1 MNSQTAGPREHIV
14 ERLRV
19 DLIGPRAADEV
30 LRARASDIYLTGIL
44 WPRNTEIAPEEDERL
59 AQAPGKGDDG
69 DDAAD
74 TAVPAAVPMRRPS
87 TAGVSFAVAWDE
99 DLVPTVE
106 VEVRFAL
113 YGLVEAEGS
122 SQWRRKPVEPEPVV
136 VELDPGLDSNTA
148 LPGGPA
154 GLRLNR
160 RVVPFNGGRLA
171 TITLVND
178 AIPSELGRD
187 AIEAITLFQVSLAVR
202 PGKGT
207 RLIARPSR
215 RAPVSPEDYSGALL
229 YRHAREFAVGH
240 TCSADWTRAGPE
252 PDAPV
257 LEVRSTWLPEAVT
270 PDVSGDGHAVFGG
283 LNVGEKAP
291 LSAGWLGQAGQDE
304 LGAGLERLCKAYED
318 WIALKKRAA
327 TALLG
332 KEQETADRHLQ
343 EAEKVL
349 GRMRAGITLLATDAA
364 AAEAFRL
371 ANQAMDRQRVWGAGK
386 PLVWRPFQLGFML
399 LALQSTIDGS
409 HDDRGLMDLLWFP
422 TGGGK
427 TEAYLGLVA
436 LVAFH
441 RRLRTPAQPDSGAG
455 VAVIMRYTLRL
466 LTSQQFVRAAAMIC
480 ACEHIRRS
488 DQARLGVTP
497 ISIGLW
503 VGEGATPNSR
513 QKAFDSR
520 FDQTLS
526 SPRQLIKCP
535 CCSQKLDYVQQR
547 STDPVRCFC
556 NTDGCAMAGAEPLP
570 VWAVDEDIY
579 VERPTLLIGTIDKFA
594 LIVRRPATA
603 ALFGVGTG
611 AQPQLILQDELHL
624 IAGPLGTIVGLF
636 EAALDLILSHDGT
649 APKIIGSTATI
660 RGAESQ
666 VRDLFNRETC
676 QFPPAGLSAD
686 DSGFA
691 VAVLEEPGHEGQ
703 GGRRYVGVT
712 TAGRSA
718 KFTLQAVAASLM
730 HTAGVLDPGE
740 RNVYWTLV
748 TYFNSLR
755 ELGGALVLMQDD
767 VNDSLKLLSE
777 LRSGEPRRRPQ
788 IIEELTSRL
797 SQDEV
802 RDMLER
808 LEKPSSSP
816 EALDAV
822 LASNMLSVGVDISR
836 LGLMAVNGQPKTIAE
851 YIQATSRV
859 GRNGVRGLVVAL
871 LNNAKPRD
879 RSHYETF
886 RTWHETL
893 YRDVE
898 ATSVTPF
905 ASRARDRAL
914 HAALVAVVRHL
925 IPAMQSRPVLDAASI
940 AAAER
945 LIDQIA
951 DRARRIDPNEMQVRA
966 DLLKLLRRWIA
977 RAPAYYWTRHNTSLL
992 QSDGEAAAKRAT
1004 GRAIGAA
1011 WPTPTS
1017 MRGVEP
1023 ASPYRLAEYLKG
1035 GR

>member
-1 MNSQTAGPREHIV
+1 
-14 ERLRV
+14 
-19 DLIGPRAADEV
+19 
-30 LRARASDIYLTGIL
+30 
-44 WPRNTEIAPEEDERL
+44 
-59 AQAPGKGDDG
+59 
-69 DDAAD
+69 
-74 TAVPAAVPMRRPS
+74 
-87 TAGVSFAVAWDE
+87 
-99 DLVPTVE
+99 
-106 VEVRFAL
+106 
-113 YGLVEAEGS
+113 
-122 SQWRRKPVEPEPVV
+122 
-136 VELDPGLDSNTA
+136 
-148 LPGGPA
+148 
-154 GLRLNR
+154 
-160 RVVPFNGGRLA
+160 
-171 TITLVND
+171 
-178 AIPSELGRD
+178 
-187 AIEAITLFQVSLAVR
+187 
-202 PGKGT
+202 
-207 RLIARPSR
+207 
-215 RAPVSPEDYSGALL
+215 
-229 YRHAREFAVGH
+229 
-240 TCSADWTRAGPE
+240 
-252 PDAPV
+252 
-257 LEVRSTWLPEAVT
+257 
-270 PDVSGDGHAVFGG
+270 
-283 LNVGEKAP
+283 
-291 LSAGWLGQAGQDE
+291 
-304 LGAGLERLCKAYED
+304 
-318 WIALKKRAA
+318 
-327 TALLG
+327 
-332 KEQETADRHLQ
+332 
-343 EAEKVL
+343 
-349 GRMRAGITLLATDAA
+349 
-364 AAEAFRL
+364 
-371 ANQAMDRQRVWGAGK
+371 
-386 PLVWRPFQLGFML
+386 ML
-399 LALQSTIDGS
+399 LALESTIDGS
-409 HDDRGLMDLLWFP
+409 HDDRGVMDLLWFP

-441 RRLRTPAQPDSGAG
+441 RRLRTPTQPDAGAG

-466 LTSQQFVRAAAMIC
+466 LTSQQFVRAAAMIS
-480 ACEHIRRS
+480 ACELIRRS
-488 DQARLGVTP
+488 DVARLGATP

-503 VGEGATPNSR
+503 VGEGATPNTR
-513 QKAFDSR
+513 EKAFEQR
-520 FDQTLS
+520 FDQSLS
-526 SPRQLIKCP
+526 SPRQLVNCP
-535 CCSQKLDYVQQR
+535 CCRQKLDYVQAR
-547 STDPVRCFC
+547 STDAVHCFC
-556 NTDGCAMAGAEPLP
+556 RTESCDLADGRPLP

-594 LIVRRPATA
+594 LIVRRPATS

-611 AQPQLILQDELHL
+611 AQPQLVLQDELHL
-624 IAGPLGTIVGLF
+624 IAGPLGTIAGLF
-636 EAALDLILSHDGT
+636 EAALDLILSHDGA

-660 RGAESQ
+660 RGAEDQ
-666 VRDLFNRETC
+666 VRDLFDRRTC
-676 QFPPAGLSAD
+676 QFPPPGLSAD

-691 VAVLEEPGHEGQ
+691 VAVAEPTGEEGR

-730 HTAGVLDPGE
+730 HTAGVLDPSE
-740 RNVYWTLV
+740 RDVYWTLV

-767 VNDSLKLLSE
+767 VNDSLKLLSD
-777 LRSGEPRRRPQ
+777 LRTGEARRHPQ

-802 RDMLER
+802 RDMLDR
-808 LEKPSSSP
+808 LENTSSSG

-914 HAALVAVVRHL
+914 HAVLVAVIRHL
-925 IPAMQSRPVLDAASI
+925 IPAAQNRPVLDAATI
-940 AAAER
+940 TAAEG
-945 LIDQIA
+945 LIDKIA
-951 DRARRIDPNEMQVRA
+951 TRAACIDPQETQVRA
-966 DLLKLLRRWIA
+966 DLIKLLRRWIA
-977 RAPAYYWTRHNTSLL
+977 RAPAHYWTRHNTSLL
-992 QSDGEAAAKRAT
+992 QSDAEAAAKRAT

>member
-1 MNSQTAGPREHIV
+1 MTTAPVSTREHIV
-14 ERLRV
+14 ERLAV
-19 DLIGPRAADEV
+19 DLIGPRAPDEA
-30 LRARASDIYLTGIL
+30 LLARASDIYLTGIL

-74 TAVPAAVPMRRPS
+74 AAVPAAVSMRRPS
-87 TAGVSFAVAWDE
+87 TAGVSFAVASD
-99 DLVPTVE
+99 PGRTPE
-106 VEVRFAL
+106 VEVDVRFAQ
-113 YGLVEAEGS
+113 YDAIEEEAGTR
-122 SQWRRKPVEPEPVV
+122 WRRRAVEPAPIL
-136 VELDPGLDSNTA
+136 VELDPA
-148 LPGGPA
+148 LKPDIPLALGPP

-160 RVVPFNGGRLA
+160 RIVPFSGGHLV

-178 AIPSELGRD
+178 ATPEEPGRE
-187 AIEAITLFQVSLAVR
+187 AIEAVTLFQVSLAIR
-202 PGKGT
+202 SGKHT
-207 RLIARPSR
+207 RLIARPR
-215 RAPVSPEDYSGALL
+215 RRTPLSDEDFSGALI
-229 YRHAREFAVGH
+229 YRHAREYAVGH
-240 TCSADWTRAGPE
+240 TCSADWTRGGPE

-257 LEVRSTWLPEAVT
+257 LEVRSTWLPQAVT
-270 PDVSGDGHAVFGG
+270 PDVSGDGHPLFEDLGK
-283 LNVGEKAP
+283 GENAP
-291 LSAGWLGQAGQDE
+291 LSAAWLAAANQDA
-304 LGAGLERLCKAYED
+304 LGAGLERLCAAYES
-318 WIALKKRAA
+318 WIALKKTEAKSLA
-327 TALLG
+327 G
-332 KEQETADRHLQ
+332 KEWETADRHLRA
-343 EAEKVL
+343 AENVL
-349 GRMRAGITLLATDAA
+349 GRMRAGVDRLRKDAE
-364 AAEAFRL
+364 AAEAFCL
-371 ANQAMDRQRVWGAGK
+371 ANQAMNRQRMWGAKK
-386 PLVWRPFQLGFML
+386 PLFWRPFQLGFML
-399 LALQSTIDGS
+399 LALESTIDGS
-409 HDDRGLMDLLWFP
+409 HDDRGVMDLLWFP

-441 RRLRTPAQPDSGAG
+441 RRLRTPTQPDAGAG

-466 LTSQQFVRAAAMIC
+466 LTSQQFVRAAAMIS
-480 ACEHIRRS
+480 ACELIRRS
-488 DQARLGVTP
+488 DVARLGATP

-503 VGEGATPNSR
+503 VGEGATPNTR
-513 QKAFDSR
+513 EKAFEQR
-520 FDQTLS
+520 FDQSLS
-526 SPRQLIKCP
+526 SPRQLVNCP
-535 CCSQKLDYVQQR
+535 CCRQKLDYVQAR
-547 STDPVRCFC
+547 STDAVHCFC
-556 NTDGCAMAGAEPLP
+556 RTESCDLADGRPLP

-594 LIVRRPATA
+594 LIVRRPATS

-611 AQPQLILQDELHL
+611 AQPQLVLQDELHL
-624 IAGPLGTIVGLF
+624 IAGPLGTIAGLF
-636 EAALDLILSHDGT
+636 EAALDLILSHDGA

-660 RGAESQ
+660 RGAEDQ
-666 VRDLFNRETC
+666 VRDLFDRRTC
-676 QFPPAGLSAD
+676 QFPPPGLSAD

-691 VAVLEEPGHEGQ
+691 VAVAEPTGEEGR

-730 HTAGVLDPGE
+730 HTAGVLDPSE
-740 RNVYWTLV
+740 RDVYWTLV

-767 VNDSLKLLSE
+767 VNDSLKLLSD
-777 LRSGEPRRRPQ
+777 LRTGEARRHPQ

-802 RDMLER
+802 RDMLDR
-808 LEKPSSSP
+808 LENTSSSG

-914 HAALVAVVRHL
+914 HAVLVAVIRHL
-925 IPAMQSRPVLDAASI
+925 IPAAQNRPVLDAATI
-940 AAAER
+940 TAAEG
-945 LIDQIA
+945 LIDKIA
-951 DRARRIDPNEMQVRA
+951 TRAACIDPQETQVRA
-966 DLLKLLRRWIA
+966 DLIKLLRRWIA
-977 RAPAYYWTRHNTSLL
+977 RAPAHYWTRHNTSLL
-992 QSDGEAAAKRAT
+992 QSDAEAAAKRAT